1 MKQIEKMKEIYV
13 KHKAKS
19 KKQKAKSKKQKAKEV
34 NCLTVL
40 EEKFAYGRETGNN
53 SSKKK
58 KDSWL
63 VRVRKRK
70 KRKKFRVKSWT
81 YILY

>member
-13 KHKAKS
+13 
-19 KKQKAKSKKQKAKEV
+19 KQKAKSKKQKAKEV

-58 KDSWL
+58 RLS
-63 VRVRKRK
+63 V
-70 KRKKFRVKSWT
+70 S
-81 YILY
+81 